1 MQRVGKA
8 LSLVG
13 FRLSDTEG
21 GQTDG
26 FSSRYFGY
34 FCVQGECCS
43 SLNILTGV
51 KERGLGDLQHLSLG
65 TTQKQDPL

>member
-1 MQRVGKA
+1 MGMQRVGKA

-13 FRLSDTEG
+13 FRLSDTE

-43 SLNILTGV
+43 SLNILTVV
-51 KERGLGDLQHLSLG
+51 KERGLGDLQHLSLR
-65 TTQKQDPL
+65 T